1 MDEKSE
7 KIYYDYMTLYR
18 DSLSVWY
25 IDIDNDALMKPLIV
39 AMENAIKIKTPLNDD
54 FFKLSDSIDT

>member
-1 MDEKSE
+1 VDEKSE

-25 IDIDNDALMKPLIV
+25 IDIDNDEFMKPLIV
-39 AMENAIKIKTPLNDD
+39 AMKNAIKTKTPLNDD

>member
-1 MDEKSE
+1 
-7 KIYYDYMTLYR
+7 MTLYR

-25 IDIDNDALMKPLIV
+25 IDIDNDEFMKPLIV
-39 AMENAIKIKTPLNDD
+39 AMENAIKTKTPLNDD

>member
-25 IDIDNDALMKPLIV
+25 IDIDNDEFMKPLIV
-39 AMENAIKIKTPLNDD
+39 AMENAIKTKTPLNDD

>member
-1 MDEKSE
+1 MNEKSE

-25 IDIDNDALMKPLIV
+25 IDTDNDEFMKPLIV
-39 AMENAIKIKTPLNDD
+39 AMKNAIETKTPLDD
-54 FFKLSDSIDT
+54 SFFKLPDNIDT